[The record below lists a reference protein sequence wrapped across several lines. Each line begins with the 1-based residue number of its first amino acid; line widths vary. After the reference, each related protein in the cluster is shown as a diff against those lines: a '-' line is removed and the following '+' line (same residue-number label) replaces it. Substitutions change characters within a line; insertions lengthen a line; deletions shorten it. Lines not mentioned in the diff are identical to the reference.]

1 MTHWTK
7 IRRTNIPKS
16 FGNSGTLL
24 LTTIESQLVTGV
36 PSNVATTLLPFRDLA
51 VSVDNI
57 GPAWL
62 RRKLFVDWSP
72 SKYVRQ
78 MRDIV
83 DMMDKTS
90 KEVIDNKKQALA
102 KGDGEVL
109 NQIGQGKD
117 IMSILRTFSMQLAI
131 PTSKTDLFSL

>member
-1 MTHWTK
+1 
-7 IRRTNIPKS
+7 
-16 FGNSGTLL
+16 
-24 LTTIESQLVTGV
+24 
-36 PSNVATTLLPFRDLA
+36 
-51 VSVDNI
+51 
-57 GPAWL
+57 
-62 RRKLFVDWSP
+62 
-72 SKYVRQ
+72 

-83 DMMDKTS
+83 DMMNKTS

-131 PTSKTDLFSL
+131 PTSKTDLSSL

>member
-1 MTHWTK
+1 
-7 IRRTNIPKS
+7 
-16 FGNSGTLL
+16 
-24 LTTIESQLVTGV
+24 
-36 PSNVATTLLPFRDLA
+36 
-51 VSVDNI
+51 
-57 GPAWL
+57 
-62 RRKLFVDWSP
+62 
-72 SKYVRQ
+72 

-117 IMSILRTFSMQLAI
+117 IMSILRTISMQLAI
-131 PTSKTDLFSL
+131 PISKTDLSSRQSRRM